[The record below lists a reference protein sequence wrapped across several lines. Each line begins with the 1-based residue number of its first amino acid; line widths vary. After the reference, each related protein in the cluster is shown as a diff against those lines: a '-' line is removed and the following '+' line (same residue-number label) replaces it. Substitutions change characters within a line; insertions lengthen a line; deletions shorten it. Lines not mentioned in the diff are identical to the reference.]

1 MTHRSIDAT
10 KLNLLP
16 RLTAL
21 QRPLFG
27 SNAPA
32 AAITLEL
39 QLNLLPRLTAL
50 QRPLSPPGG
59 PKSMTHRFLGLSAGG
74 SR

>member
-21 QRPLFG
+21 R